1 MEIRN
6 LLAEHWPAIK
16 SIYGSI
22 VTGHASFQAF
32 PDDWPGWDSHYLSH
46 SRLVAIE
53 GDRVIGWAALAPVSS
68 RSVYAGVAEVNIY
81 IAPGYPGQKA
91 GETLLKALID
101 SSEMNNI
108 WTLQA
113 NIFFEYDAVLKMHAN
128 IGFRL
133 VGYREKICQ
142 TNGVWR
148 DLIVIERRS
157 QKVG

>member
-6 LLAEHWPAIK
+6 LLPEHWPTIK
-16 SIYGSI
+16 SIYEGI
-22 VTGHASFQAF
+22 LTGHASFQAF
-32 PDDWPGWDSHYLSH
+32 PADWDEWDRHYLSH
-46 SRLVAIE
+46 SRLVTIE
-53 GDRVIGWAALAPVSS
+53 GQRTVGWAALGPVSS
-68 RSVYAGVAEVNIY
+68 RSVYAGVAEVHIH
-81 IAPGYPGQKA
+81 IAAGFPGQKA
-91 GETLLKALID
+91 GESLLKALID

-113 NIFFEYDAVLKMHAN
+113 NIFFEYDAILKMHAN

-133 VGYREKICQ
+133 VGYRERVCQ

-148 DLIVIERRS
+148 DLVLIERRS

>member
-16 SIYGSI
+16 SIYEGI

-32 PDDWPGWDSHYLSH
+32 PTDWPGWDSHYLSH

-53 GDRVIGWAALAPVSS
+53 GDRVIGWAALAPVSA

-81 IAPGYPGQKA
+81 IAAGYPGQKA
-91 GETLLKALID
+91 GESLLKALID

-113 NIFFEYDAVLKMHAN
+113 NIFFEYDAVLKMHAS

-133 VGYREKICQ
+133 IGYRERICQ

-148 DLIVIERRS
+148 DLVVIERRS
-157 QKVG
+157 QKIS

>member
-6 LLAEHWPAIK
+6 LLAEHWAAIK
-16 SIYGSI
+16 SIYEGI

-32 PDDWPGWDSHYLSH
+32 PADWPGWDSRYLSH

-53 GDRVIGWAALAPVSS
+53 GDRIVGWAALAPVST

-81 IAPGYPGQKA
+81 IATGYPGQKA
-91 GETLLKALID
+91 GESLLKAVID
-101 SSEMNNI
+101 SSEMNNV

-113 NIFFEYDAVLKMHAN
+113 NIFFEYDAVLKMHAS

-133 VGYREKICQ
+133 VGYRERICQ

-148 DLIVIERRS
+148 DLVVIERRS